1 MTPELSDELRQAVD
15 ASDGI
20 PVEIVDPRTQDH
32 YVLMRAEFYERLKGV
47 LDLSEPTD
55 DEQTSL
61 IQQMGKSA
69 GWEDPSSD
77 DLI

>member
-1 MTPELSDELRQAVD
+1 MATEITPELRQAIIAADDV
-15 ASDGI
+15 
-20 PVEIVDPRTQDH
+20 PVEIVDSQSQQH
-32 YVLMRAEFYERLKGV
+32 YVLLKAEFYERLKRV

-55 DEQTSL
+55 AEHTAM
-61 IQQMGKSA
+61 IQHMGKSA